1 MFLALWYY
9 LRGYVMIKAKGFSAE
24 RFMNMAAYR
33 GVYLWDIAQD
43 GAGMTMNAP
52 CGSLPL
58 LQTCAEK
65 TGCTLQVIRWGGL
78 PASLRRF
85 RGRQALAA
93 GMLLFAA
100 GLYALSSFIWVVN
113 VEGNERLSTEEI
125 LDACRDMGLHPGS
138 WKKGLDLHAVTNTLL
153 ENFPDISW
161 ASISLKGTDATI
173 RLAETIEK
181 AEIVDKATPC
191 DIVAAQDGVI
201 LKITAERGTPL
212 VSEGDVVKKGDVLI
226 SSEVIIGL
234 EGEEQHPEY
243 VAAEG
248 AVTARVWLRLA
259 EDAPFDYEEIVYD
272 GEVQENHSLIF
283 DSRELDLLHPSESR
297 EGREWEKKPLW
308 ERPLALGDFELLL
321 KWKKESWHSFSR
333 VQKTRTP
340 EEAKALLEENLR
352 KKTENLLSAYG
363 TIEDIEI
370 HYTEYADSIHAEAEV
385 SLTERIE
392 EKQTTEKER
401 ETENGTI

>member
-259 EDAPFDYEEIVYD
+259 EDAPFAYEEIVYD
-272 GEVQENHSLIF
+272 GEVQEHHS
-283 DSRELDLLHPSESR
+283 
-297 EGREWEKKPLW
+297 LW
-308 ERPLALGDFELLL
+308 ERPLALGDFELPL

-352 KKTENLLSAYG
+352 KKTENVLSAYG

>member
-33 GVYLWDIAQD
+33 GVYLWDVAQD
-43 GAGMTMNAP
+43 GAGMTMKAAG
-52 CGSLPL
+52 GSLPL
-58 LQTCAEK
+58 LEACAEK
-65 TGCTLQVIRWGGL
+65 TGCTLQILGWGGL

-85 RGRQALAA
+85 RGRQVLAA

-100 GLYALSSFIWVVN
+100 GLYVLSSFVWVIR
-113 VEGNERLSTEEI
+113 VEGNERLSGEEI
-125 LDACRDMGLHPGS
+125 LGACRDMGLRPGA
-138 WKKGLDLHAVTNTLL
+138 WKKGVDLDAVTSGLL
-153 ENFPDISW
+153 ESFPDISW
-161 ASISLKGTDATI
+161 ASVSVKGTDATI

-181 AEIVDKATPC
+181 AEIVDKETPC

-212 VSEGDVVKKGDVLI
+212 VTEGDVVKKGDVLI

-234 EGEEQHPEY
+234 EGEEQRPEY

-259 EDAPFDYEEIVYD
+259 EDAPLAYEETVYD
-272 GEVQENHSLIF
+272 GEEQENHSLIF
-283 DSRELDLLHPSESR
+283 DGKELDFLHPSETR
-297 EGREWEKKPLW
+297 EGKEWEKRPVW
-308 ERPLALGDFELLL
+308 ERPLALGDFELPL
-321 KWKKESWHSFSR
+321 KWKKETWRSFAR
-333 VQKTRTP
+333 VQKTRTA
-340 EEAKALLEENLR
+340 EEAKTFLEENLR

-363 TIEDIEI
+363 TIEDMEI
-370 HYTEYADSIHAEAEV
+370 HYQEYADSVHAEATV
-385 SLTERIE
+385 TLSERIE